1 MCALWPEGLSQH
13 ISVLEEDWLHQ
24 AHHPA
29 INAGA
34 LSDHPEEIG
43 WHVFPRNAVSI
54 PRYDG
59 RLQPELQRAG
69 EVYFMPVTEMPYY
82 YPPDPPISGVELLS
96 PTSFGRVGAS
106 FRLH

>member
-1 MCALWPEGLSQH
+1 M
-13 ISVLEEDWLHQ
+13 
-24 AHHPA
+24 
-29 INAGA
+29 
-34 LSDHPEEIG
+34 
-43 WHVFPRNAVSI
+43 
-54 PRYDG
+54 G

-106 FRLH
+106 FHLH